1 MICNNCHNKND
12 KDAKFCRVCGTLL
25 NTENT
30 YDNKHLKYS
39 NKKSSTSLKFVVA
52 LLFVFYKRSR
62 LKPSVKSNI
71 KCRER

>member
-52 LLFVFYKRSR
+52 L
-62 LKPSVKSNI
+62 
-71 KCRER
+71 